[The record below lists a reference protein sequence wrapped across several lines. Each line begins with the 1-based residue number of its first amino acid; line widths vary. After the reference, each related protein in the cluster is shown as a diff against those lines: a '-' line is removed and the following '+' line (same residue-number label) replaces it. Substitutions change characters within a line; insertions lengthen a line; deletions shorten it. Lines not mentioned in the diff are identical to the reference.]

1 MKYDFAELKKRNS
14 LALQDLK
21 AEGKS
26 VVGTF
31 CTYSP
36 KELIYAAGAVPVS
49 LCASDEGPI
58 NAAHAE
64 LPRNLCPL
72 IKASYGY
79 AVTKKCPY
87 MNASDLV
94 IGETT
99 CDGKKKMYEL
109 LAKYK
114 EVRVLELPNMTN
126 KRSLELWTQ
135 ELREFKG
142 YLEQR
147 FGVKITDEKL
157 KETIELFN
165 EERDALNELMELGKL
180 NPTPISGSEMHQ
192 VLFASDYIYDKREKI
207 RMLRSY
213 VKALR
218 EKNMSGAKRKK
229 RIIITGCPS
238 GGIYENVVKQ
248 IEELGADVVAF
259 ENCTGTKNY
268 QNNVR
273 LEGDLVA
280 NIAERYLK
288 IPCSVMYQNDARS
301 DIIKEFIHEYQAH
314 GVIDVVLSC
323 CHTYAIETNR
333 IKEASREAGA
343 NYMSLETD
351 YSKQDV
357 GQIRTR
363 LEAFIELLG

>member
-14 LALQDLK
+14 MALQDLK

-36 KELIYAAGAVPVS
+36 KELIYAVGAVPVS

-87 MNASDLV
+87 MNASDV
-94 IGETT
+94 VVGETT

-109 LAKYK
+109 LAKHK

-135 ELREFKG
+135 ELREFKS

-147 FGVKITDEKL
+147 FGTKITDEKL

-180 NPTPISGSEMHQ
+180 NPSPISGSEMHQ

-218 EKNMSGAKRKK
+218 EKDMSGTKYKK

-238 GGIYENVVKQ
+238 GGIYEKVVKQ

-259 ENCTGTKNY
+259 ENCTGTKKY

-314 GVIDVVLSC
+314 GVIDVVLSG
-323 CHTYAIETNR
+323 CHTYAIETNK

-351 YSKQDV
+351 YSKQDI

>member
-1 MKYDFAELKKRNS
+1 MKMDFDALKKRNAM
-14 LALQDLK
+14 ALHDLK
-21 AEGKS
+21 EQGKH
-26 VVGTF
+26 VVGMF

-36 KELIYAAGAVPVS
+36 KELIYAAGAVPVG
-49 LCASDEGPI
+49 LCAYDESPI
-58 NAAHAE
+58 DAAHAE

-109 LAKYK
+109 LAKHK
-114 EVRVLELPNMTN
+114 DVHVLQLPNMTGG
-126 KRSLELWTQ
+126 KSLELFTD
-135 ELREFKG
+135 ELREFRKV
-142 YLEQR
+142 LEQK
-147 FGVKITDEKL
+147 FDTKITDEAL
-157 KETIELFN
+157 LDAVQIYN
-165 EERDALNELMELGKL
+165 EERKVMLELLELGKL
-180 NPTPISGSEMHQ
+180 NPMPVAGSEIHQ
-192 VLFASDYIYDKREKI
+192 ISFASDFIYDKQEKLKMI
-207 RMLRSY
+207 RAY
-213 VKALR
+213 IAA
-218 EKNMSGAKRKK
+218 AKEMTPPKTRKK

-238 GGIYENVVKQ
+238 GGVYEKVIKQ
-248 IEELGADVVAF
+248 IEDLGADVVAF
-259 ENCTGTKNY
+259 ENCSGTKGY
-268 QNNVR
+268 QNQVQTK
-273 LEGDLVA
+273 GDLVA

-301 DIIKEFIHEYQAH
+301 DIIKEFIREYQAD
-314 GVIDVVLSC
+314 GVIDVVLSG
-323 CHTYAIETNR
+323 CHTYATPTNR

-351 YSKQDV
+351 YLKQDV

-363 LEAFIELLG
+363 LEAFIELL

>member
-1 MKYDFAELKKRNS
+1 MRMDFDALKKRNAM
-14 LALQDLK
+14 ALHDLK
-21 AEGKS
+21 EQGKR
-26 VVGTF
+26 VVGMF

-36 KELIYAAGAVPVS
+36 KELIYAAGAVPVG
-49 LCASDEGPI
+49 LCAYDESPI
-58 NAAHAE
+58 DAAHAE

-109 LAKYK
+109 LAKHK
-114 EVRVLELPNMTN
+114 DVHVLQLPNMTGG
-126 KRSLELWTQ
+126 KSLELFTD
-135 ELREFKG
+135 ELREFRKV
-142 YLEQR
+142 LEQK
-147 FGVKITDEKL
+147 FDTKITDEAL
-157 KETIELFN
+157 LDAVQIYN
-165 EERDALNELMELGKL
+165 EERKVMLELLELGKL
-180 NPTPISGSEMHQ
+180 NPMPVAGSEIHQ
-192 VLFASDYIYDKREKI
+192 ISFASDFIYDKREKI
-207 RMLRSY
+207 KMLRSY

-218 EKNMSGAKRKK
+218 EKDMSGAKRKK

-238 GGIYENVVKQ
+238 GGVYEKVIKQ
-248 IEELGADVVAF
+248 IEDLGADVVAF
-259 ENCTGTKNY
+259 ENCTGTKNFK
-268 QNNVR
+268 NNV
-273 LEGDLVA
+273 ETQGDLVA

-288 IPCSVMYQNDARS
+288 IPCSVMYQNNARS
-301 DIIKEFIHEYQAH
+301 EVIKNFVRDYAAD
-314 GVIDVVLSC
+314 GVIDVVLSG
-323 CHTYAIETNR
+323 CHTYAIETNK
-333 IKEASREAGA
+333 IKEASKEAGA

-363 LEAFIELLG
+363 LEAFIELL

>member
-1 MKYDFAELKKRNS
+1 MRMDFDALKKRNVM
-14 LALQDLK
+14 ALHDLK
-21 AEGKS
+21 EQGKH
-26 VVGTF
+26 VVGMF

-36 KELIYAAGAVPVS
+36 KELIYAAGAVPVG
-49 LCASDEGPI
+49 LCAYDESPI
-58 NAAHAE
+58 DAANAE

-79 AVTKKCPY
+79 ALTKKCPY
-87 MNASDLV
+87 MNASDV
-94 IGETT
+94 VVGETT

-109 LAKYK
+109 LAKHK
-114 EVRVLELPNMTN
+114 EVRVLELPNMTS

-135 ELREFKG
+135 ELRDFKG

-147 FGVKITDEKL
+147 FGTQISDEKL

-165 EERDALNELMELGKL
+165 DEWDALNELMELGKL
-180 NPTPISGSEMHQ
+180 NPSPISGSEMHQ
-192 VLFASDYIYDKREKI
+192 VLFASDFIYDKREKI
-207 RMLRSY
+207 QMLRSY

-218 EKNMSGAKRKK
+218 EKDMSGAKRKK

-238 GGIYENVVKQ
+238 GGVYEKVIKQ

-268 QNNVR
+268 KNNVSPD
-273 LEGDLVA
+273 GDLVA

-301 DIIKEFIHEYQAH
+301 EVIKNFVREYEAD
-314 GVIDVVLSC
+314 GVIDVVLSG
-323 CHTYAIETNR
+323 CHTYAIETNK

-363 LEAFIELLG
+363 LEAFIELI